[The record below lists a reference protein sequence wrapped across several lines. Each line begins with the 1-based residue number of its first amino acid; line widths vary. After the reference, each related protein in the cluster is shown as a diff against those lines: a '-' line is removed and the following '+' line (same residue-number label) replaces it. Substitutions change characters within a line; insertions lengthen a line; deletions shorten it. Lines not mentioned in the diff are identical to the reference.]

1 MDVQSIL
8 VRKMTAAFFMTMM
21 TSMILAYWYVSAA
34 TSGEPPYQLGES
46 FLGWTFLYA
55 LYVGA
60 VVLIYGNLVSG
71 AIEYGLKKGLIQH
84 TWLYVLCHGLLGLIF
99 GCLFKEPLLA
109 ITGMA
114 VAIFY
119 ALLDRWLFAR
129 ANDAVSIK
137 LLLLSPVLA
146 CGLLWGYFQ
155 IQSEPMPPFT
165 EKEAIEFA
173 TNGEGSVSDVFPVK
187 AGKWKGIIDGYDVER
202 ETSAKEIGYE
212 TYIVLFKETWDNG
225 KENGSWYM
233 SYEVDRNGMS
243 AKAWEGTYPPYAN

>member
-1 MDVQSIL
+1 MNVQSIL

-21 TSMILAYWYVSAA
+21 TSMALAYWYVSAS
-34 TSGEPPYQLGES
+34 TSGESPYQLGMS
-46 FLGWTFLYA
+46 FLGLTFFYA

-60 VVLIYGNLVSG
+60 VVLIYGNLVSSV
-71 AIEYGLKKGLIQH
+71 IEYGQKKGLIKH
-84 TWLYVLCHGLLGLIF
+84 TWLYVLCHGFFGLLFGL
-99 GCLFKEPLLA
+99 LFKQWILG
-109 ITGMA
+109 IYGMVVA
-114 VAIFY
+114 VFY

-129 ANDAVSIK
+129 SNDAGSIK

-146 CGLLWGYFQ
+146 GGLLWGYFQ

-173 TNGEGSVSDVFPVK
+173 TEGERSVSDTFPEK
-187 AGKWKGIIDGYDVER
+187 AGKWEGKIAGYDVER
-202 ETSAKEIGYE
+202 ETSAKEIGHE

-225 KENGSWYM
+225 KENGSWSM

-243 AKAWEGTYPPYAN
+243 AKGWEGTYPPYAN